1 MANLFDRLQDKTFD
15 TCLKW
20 FGYEATWGASTEKVL
35 FNAPNTREELSGVDY
50 APLGYYME
58 YRAGQ
63 FAGLFELAREGTVQA
78 VTVNGV
84 SYVVRSVEAVHD
96 GKTYRA
102 HMSLSTDVVV
112 DVPLPGA
119 GDDEEEYYEE

>member
-1 MANLFDRLQDKTFD
+1 MANIFDRLQTKTFD

-20 FGYEATWGASTEKVL
+20 FGYDAVWGAHTERVL
-35 FNAPNTREELSGVDY
+35 FNAPNTPEELSGVEY

-58 YRAGQ
+58 YQTGQ
-63 FAGLFELAREGTVQA
+63 FDGLFETVRQGLVQS

-84 SYVVRSVEAVHD
+84 AYVVRSVEAVHD

-102 HMSLSTDVVV
+102 HMSLASDLIV

-119 GDDEEEYYEE
+119 GDEDEE